1 MAENTTAGL
10 EREVTGEQVV
20 VEWEGLTLEL
30 PSTPDDW
37 DPDTLEAF
45 ETGKAMTAIRSLL
58 GSTSYDEARKT
69 WAKANGSKMTV
80 GDLGRLMEAV
90 AEAYGFDAAGE

>member
-1 MAENTTAGL
+1 MSVADTDAIQH
-10 EREVTGEQVV
+10 EVTGDQVV

-30 PSTPDDW
+30 PPTPDDW

-45 ETGKAMTAIRSLL
+45 EAGKAMTAIRSLL
-58 GSTSYDEARKT
+58 GSKSYDEARKA
-69 WAKANGSKMTV
+69 WAKANARKMTV

-90 AEAYGFDAAGE
+90 AVAYGFDTAGE